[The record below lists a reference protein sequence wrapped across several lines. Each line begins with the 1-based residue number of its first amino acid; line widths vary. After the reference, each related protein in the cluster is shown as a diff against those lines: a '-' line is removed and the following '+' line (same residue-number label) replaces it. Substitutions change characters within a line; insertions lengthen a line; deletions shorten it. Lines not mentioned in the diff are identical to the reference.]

1 MLLHAGGFLWTCG
14 FVLVLCILFGTFIED
29 NVFWL
34 IISGAGAILFSAYL
48 LYDLQKLMGGRY
60 LAVHPDDY
68 IYAAVQVCAV
78 INYVLLVCAAAEQLP
93 SYHFSAMGFI
103 TDRVAFCNT
112 IQVWSADFR
121 SRI

>member
-1 MLLHAGGFLWTCG
+1 MGLLHHAGGFLWTCG
-14 FVLVLCILFGTFIED
+14 FVLVLCILFGSFIED

-78 INYVLLVCAAAEQLP
+78 ISLCL
-93 SYHFSAMGFI
+93 
-103 TDRVAFCNT
+103 
-112 IQVWSADFR
+112 ADMHY
-121 SRI
+121 S